1 MKPDDFSTPTWL
13 FPFHTRLGSATSWRD
28 VSIGGAYVP
37 MLMLLF
43 VGCALLTWLID
54 LLIAKAGGYRYIWHP
69 PLFRVSLFT
78 CLFAAVSLTLYG

>member
-1 MKPDDFSTPTWL
+1 MTPDAFSTPLWL
-13 FPFHTRLGSATSWRD
+13 ASIHTRLGAATSWRD

-43 VGCALLTWLID
+43 IGCALLTWLID

-78 CLFAAVSLTLYG
+78 CLLSVASLALFG